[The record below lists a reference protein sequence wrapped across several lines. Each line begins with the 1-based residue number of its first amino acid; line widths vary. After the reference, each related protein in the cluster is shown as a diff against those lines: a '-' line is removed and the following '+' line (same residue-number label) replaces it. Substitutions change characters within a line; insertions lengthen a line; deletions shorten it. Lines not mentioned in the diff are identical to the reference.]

1 VNVCLIDFD
10 GTITSR
16 DTNRLLI
23 FELIKLRPLR
33 ALLVLSDL
41 VLLKTASGSPDR
53 VQLIK
58 NRCVAKLLQGL
69 SLSRLDRVFSSY
81 AAQCSRLFRA
91 ELITAIGRYSAQGA
105 VVVVATASMQEAV
118 ARALAAFP
126 VQVIGARFPMSHGF
140 FNGAQPIELCY
151 GEAKVQAIQRWA
163 QGVGQEPTYLEAWSD
178 SLSDLPMMRMAQK
191 RFWVCKEADQPAFRA
206 ADPGGEVGY
215 TRFQRH

>member
-23 FELIKLRPLR
+23 FELIKIRPWRL
-33 ALLVLSDL
+33 LLVLGNL
-41 VLLKTASGSPDR
+41 VLLKTASSSADW
-53 VQLIK
+53 VQSIK
-58 NRCVAKLLQGL
+58 NQCVAKLLQGL
-69 SLSRLDRVFSSY
+69 SLSQLESVFSSY

-91 ELITAIGRYSAQGA
+91 ELLAAIGRYSAQGA
-105 VVVVATASMQEAV
+105 LVIVATASMQEAV

-126 VQVIGARFPMSHGF
+126 VQVIGARFPMSQGS
-140 FNGAQPIELCY
+140 FNGAKPIEPCY

-163 QGVGQEPTYLEAWSD
+163 NAMGAKPTYVEAWSD

-191 RFWVCKEADQPAFRA
+191 RFWICTEQGQHTFRA
-206 ADPGGEVGY
+206 ADPDSEVFLVAG
-215 TRFQRH
+215 